1 MMSIFKINMVS
12 SRGDFW
18 RDYRAKNNYE
28 NIFFV
33 IIYRNKKIYV
43 ANYKNDFR
51 ILSS

>member
-1 MMSIFKINMVS
+1 MVS

-28 NIFFV
+28 NNIFV
-33 IIYRNKKIYV
+33 IIYRNKKFMLQTI
-43 ANYKNDFR
+43 KNDFR

>member
-1 MMSIFKINMVS
+1 MVS
-12 SRGDFW
+12 SRGDFM

-28 NIFFV
+28 NIIFV